1 MYIYLITEGLKNYV
15 YTSNKELNRGTL
27 LEQCTTKK
35 QADFWAKKLG
45 ATKITKLPPKKK

>member
-1 MYIYLITEGLKNYV
+1 MYIYLITEGINNYI
-15 YTSNKELNRGTL
+15 YTSSKEIKHGIL

-35 QADFWAKKLG
+35 QADFWADKLG